1 MRFRNILNDFKR
13 LKKNLHLDRIAT
25 NSNMVTVSNFNI
37 LMDTMLE
44 LHKYPSL
51 KNYFTPIEKEFY
63 FKKTIGNEL
72 NITETKFSQLYSVV
86 TELNKALDLLISF
99 MSSNIEEQ
107 DSNTVSFKLFEMNS
121 FEEFSKFNDDMLK
134 IILRP
139 LVSCNIDIEMGELE
153 EGSRW
158 QSIIFKST
166 CALYMFISICRASY
180 DFIIHDIQ
188 KERVLDEIINTYK
201 EMGKDIDEFKQI
213 IKKQNE
219 DKLNNAIN
227 TVISD
232 FSEYKSS
239 EEENDEYELIK
250 EKLETQELKNELQ
263 FSITTMSSYIDK
275 GLEIYQALDVPE
287 EKRFQLPDFHEL
299 LEQKNQKL
307 LSESDKK

>member
-158 QSIIFKST
+158 QSIIIKST
-166 CALYMFISICRASY
+166 CALSLFLSICRASY
-180 DFIIHDIQ
+180 DLIIHDIQ
-188 KERVLDEIINTYK
+188 KERVLNEIINTYT
-201 EMGKDIDEFKQI
+201 EMGKDIDEFNLI

-232 FSEYKSS
+232 FSQYKYA
-239 EEENDEYELIK
+239 EQENDEYELIK
-250 EKLETQELKNELQ
+250 KKLETQELKNELQ

>member
-1 MRFRNILNDFKR
+1 MRFRNILKDFKR

-86 TELNKALDLLISF
+86 TEVNKALDLLINF

-139 LVSCNIDIEMGELE
+139 LVSCNINIEMGELE

-158 QSIIFKST
+158 QSFIIKST
-166 CALYMFISICRASY
+166 CALYLFLSICRASY

-232 FSEYKSS
+232 FSEYKCS

-287 EKRFQLPDFHEL
+287 EKRFPLPDYHEL

-307 LSESDKK
+307 LNDSN